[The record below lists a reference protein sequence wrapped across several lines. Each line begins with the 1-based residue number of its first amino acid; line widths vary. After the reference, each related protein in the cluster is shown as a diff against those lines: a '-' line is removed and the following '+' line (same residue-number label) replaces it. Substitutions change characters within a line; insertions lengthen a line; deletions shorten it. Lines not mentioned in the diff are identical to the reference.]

1 MGAHTSTQLDSGK
14 YNFLPQ
20 LGRNGQKRRDAGGA
34 MGQVSVNSARSER
47 RAMSDS

>member
-34 MGQVSVNSARSER
+34 MGAGQER